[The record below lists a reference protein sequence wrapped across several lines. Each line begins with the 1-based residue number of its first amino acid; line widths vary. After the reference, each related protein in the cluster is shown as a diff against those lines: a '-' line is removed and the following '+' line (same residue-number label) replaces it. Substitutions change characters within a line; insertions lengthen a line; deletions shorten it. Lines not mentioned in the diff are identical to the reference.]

1 MRVAVIGG
9 TGLAGRHV
17 VTALQRSGHDV
28 TVAARA
34 TGVNVLTG
42 AGLADALAG
51 VDAVID
57 FTTPDAVMT
66 NIEATLRAGANMVVG
81 TTGWYKEMPHVRNQ
95 VERAGTGFIWAS
107 NFSMGVNLFFAMV
120 REAAKAVKYG
130 YEPRIVETQHEHK
143 LDAPSGSAVSLA
155 KTAEQFGGKKPQIR
169 SIREGEA
176 IGTHTFELVSQGDKI
191 TLTHEAL
198 NRRGFAEGAVRAA
211 EWIKG
216 KRGFYEFQ
224 EIFSQLKS

>member
-1 MRVAVIGG
+1 MKFVLLGAGKTGAVVAEIAASLGHSCEIIEVAENRNGSAL
-9 TGLAGRHV
+9 TRQRLAGI
-17 VTALQRSGHDV
+17 
-28 TVAARA
+28 
-34 TGVNVLTG
+34 
-42 AGLADALAG
+42 
-51 VDAVID
+51 DAVID

-66 NIEATLRAGANMVVG
+66 NIEATLRAGTNMVVG
-81 TTGWYKEMPHVRNQ
+81 TTGWYAELHHVRNQ
-95 VERAGTGFIWAS
+95 VERSGTGFIWAS

-130 YEPRIVETQHEHK
+130 YEPSIVETHHVHK
-143 LDAPSGSAVSLA
+143 LDAPSGTAVSLA
-155 KTAEQFGGKKPQIR
+155 KTVEQFGGKKAPIR
-169 SIREGEA
+169 SIREGEV
-176 IGTHTFELVSQGDKI
+176 IGTHSVELTSLADKI
-191 TLTHEAL
+191 TLTHEAG